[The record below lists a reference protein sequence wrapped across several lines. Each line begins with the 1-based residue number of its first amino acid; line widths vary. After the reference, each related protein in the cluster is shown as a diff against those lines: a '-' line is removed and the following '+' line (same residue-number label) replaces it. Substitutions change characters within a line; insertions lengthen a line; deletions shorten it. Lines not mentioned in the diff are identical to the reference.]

1 MDPALK
7 ALIVALTSIR
17 DQADSALRTIEEPR
31 RERSLAWKCSACGYI
46 KHFTRPALAEVAAPA
61 PNVAGQPLTQSE
73 STRPDQ
79 IPAQETRTLVTRKI
93 KCRNQ

>member
-17 DQADSALRTIEEPR
+17 DRADSALRTIEEPR

-46 KHFTRPALAEVAAPA
+46 KHFTRPALAEVAAPC
-61 PNVAGQPLTQSE
+61 P
-73 STRPDQ
+73 
-79 IPAQETRTLVTRKI
+79 
-93 KCRNQ
+93 KCGGAALDPI